1 MLARRVIKKDDKPRS
16 TIFTINSETLEVAT
30 SVGPADLDV
39 PAGFKL
45 KN

>member
-1 MLARRVIKKDDKPRS
+1 MMKKDDRPRA
-16 TIFTINSETLEVAT
+16 TIFTISSETLEVAT
-30 SVGPADLDV
+30 SVGASDLDI